1 MGRTDGE
8 WEGWRSP
15 AAWCQAGSLSS
26 AEIRLGSGVWRTWQP
41 FSWCCVNAW
50 EKMEGIMPHK
60 VTKFEASLA
69 LHQVHNVQG
78 VPADI

>member
-1 MGRTDGE
+1 
-8 WEGWRSP
+8 
-15 AAWCQAGSLSS
+15 
-26 AEIRLGSGVWRTWQP
+26 
-41 FSWCCVNAW
+41 
-50 EKMEGIMPHK
+50 MEGIMPHK